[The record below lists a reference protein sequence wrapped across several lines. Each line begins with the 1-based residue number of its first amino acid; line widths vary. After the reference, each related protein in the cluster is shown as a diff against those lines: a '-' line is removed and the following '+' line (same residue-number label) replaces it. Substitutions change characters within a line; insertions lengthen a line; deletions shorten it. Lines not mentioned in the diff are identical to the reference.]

1 LAGGGRPPSLARLG
15 VAALAGWSY
24 CAEEIQDEA
33 IKCRYCG
40 SDLNAP
46 RAEAK
51 LEVVFS
57 REGSRSM
64 VGFSRSDEPVYG
76 VWDAQ
81 VDIVILCRS
90 VVVA

>member
-1 LAGGGRPPSLARLG
+1 MKKCP
-15 VAALAGWSY
+15 Y

-46 RAEAK
+46 GAEAK
-51 LEVVFS
+51 QEFVFS
-57 REGSRSM
+57 HEGSRYV
-64 VGFSRSDEPVYG
+64 VGFTRSDEPVYG

>member
-1 LAGGGRPPSLARLG
+1 MKTCP
-15 VAALAGWSY
+15 Y

-46 RAEAK
+46 GAEAK
-51 LEVVFS
+51 QEVVFS
-57 REGSRSM
+57 HEAYRYM
-64 VGFSRSDEPVYG
+64 VGFTRSDEPVYV

-81 VDIVILCRS
+81 VDIVMLCRA
-90 VVVA
+90 VLVA